1 MKQPQSILLID
12 DHSLITTAMSS
23 LLQSMFMNV
32 QIYVGANAKEA
43 RHLAAQYG
51 DSADL
56 MILDLGLPDA
66 QGTSLLEELLEE
78 YPALKILV
86 LSGISD
92 PESILRT
99 LSAGAAGFV
108 PKTLDANLLKDAI
121 NFVLEG
127 GVYIPSRILT
137 QQQTVGMNP
146 QQPQENPNSS
156 VHLTPRQR
164 QVLKLLSQG
173 DAIKTICRK
182 LDLSEG
188 TVKTHVTAIYRA
200 FDARNRTEALIAA
213 RKNGFNVD

>member
-1 MKQPQSILLID
+1 MKQPQTILLID
-12 DHSLITTAMSS
+12 DHSLITTAMSQ
-23 LLQSMFMNV
+23 LLQSMFPNV
-32 QIYVGANAKEA
+32 QVYIGSDAKDA
-43 RHLAAQYG
+43 RELAAKYG

-56 MILDLGLPDA
+56 MILDLCLPDA
-66 QGTSLLEELLEE
+66 QGTTLLEELLKE

-86 LSGISD
+86 LSGIAD

-108 PKTLDANLLKDAI
+108 PKSLDANLLKDAV

-127 GVYIPSRILT
+127 GVYIPSRILS
-137 QQQTVGMNP
+137 QQQSQGMNP
-146 QQPQENPNSS
+146 QQPQENPSS
-156 VHLTPRQR
+156 AVHLTPRQC

-173 DAIKTICRK
+173 DSIKTICRK

>member
-1 MKQPQSILLID
+1 MKQPQSILLVD

-23 LLQSMFMNV
+23 LLQSMFLNV
-32 QIYVGANAKEA
+32 QVYVGANAKDA
-43 RHLAAQYG
+43 RQLAAEHG

-66 QGTSLLEELLEE
+66 QGTSLLEELLAD

-86 LSGISD
+86 LSGIADS
-92 PESILRT
+92 ESILRT

-108 PKTLDANLLKDAI
+108 PKSLDANLLKDAI

-127 GVYIPSRILT
+127 GVYIPSKILT
-137 QQQTVGMNP
+137 QQQSVGMNP

-173 DAIKTICRK
+173 DSIKTICRR